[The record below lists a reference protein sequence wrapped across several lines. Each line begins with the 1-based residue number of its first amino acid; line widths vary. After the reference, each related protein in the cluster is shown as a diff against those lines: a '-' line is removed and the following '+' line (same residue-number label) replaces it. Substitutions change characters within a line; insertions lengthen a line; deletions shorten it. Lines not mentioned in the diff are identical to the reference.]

1 MGMNSQ
7 NTVPCGPVP
16 RPTQGRS
23 AGSIQS
29 ALPVPHRGPSNSCKA
44 RVFLVAILGFV
55 STARGMME
63 LPLPPHLVLGLKI
76 GTEKQYKPV
85 QVAFQ
90 LTSMLSQTGT
100 PVPVYNANYPLI
112 DTWGIAR
119 RLQICRGSASDK
131 LHWTLQSSGTDK
143 VVFATMTTLPHGL
156 PLTGAGQWEI
166 PTPTGKYKLPRLGT
180 TISTTALL
188 KPVEFQKYK
197 EITGVTTIF
206 GLPHGDYFSKLC
218 GKAERIRLR
227 MYAWESTF
235 QYEGYWKPTRYLDDF
250 LKTIGREVNFINA
263 ATDTDPAKMT
273 SLKAI
278 LENQTALA
286 AK

>member
-1 MGMNSQ
+1 MG
-7 NTVPCGPVP
+7 
-16 RPTQGRS
+16 
-23 AGSIQS
+23 GSIQS

-119 RLQICRGSASDK
+119 RLQ
-131 LHWTLQSSGTDK
+131 SSGTDK

-188 KPVEFQKYK
+188 
-197 EITGVTTIF
+197 
-206 GLPHGDYFSKLC
+206 KLC